1 MLTNLHFFYDK
12 HKKNSNIKQ
21 KYRKINY
28 FFHQK
33 AQICR
38 FVNIV
43 FIHCM
48 KKHFKNKNYWT
59 VQLLLLTI
67 LIINEYRGRDIEV
80 FTLYEFNLED
90 YFFGGIEKKNYLCT
104 CKSSFAL
111 ASKLKLPINKHI
123 PQRK

>member
-90 YFFGGIEKKNYLCT
+90 YFFGGIEKKIT
-104 CKSSFAL
+104 FAL
-111 ASKLKLPINKHI
+111 ARAALHLQANLNY
-123 PQRK
+123 Q